1 MLRMQISNTPKNAMK
16 EKNSRKVS
24 TLRLIMAAVKDRDI
38 SVRSKGNSEGI
49 DETELLSL
57 LQSMI
62 KQRRESI
69 ELYKKGG
76 RDELAQQE
84 AEEIEIIRQFLPK
97 PLSENELSEAISQI
111 ISDTGAESIKEMGK
125 IMNALKKEFA
135 GRIDLTKASQI
146 VKKKL
151 E

>member
-1 MLRMQISNTPKNAMK
+1 MLRMQISNTLKNAMK
-16 EKNSRKVS
+16 EKDSRRVS

-62 KQRRESI
+62 KQRGESI
-69 ELYKKGG
+69 KLYKKGG
-76 RDELAQQE
+76 REELAQQE

-111 ISDTGAESIKEMGK
+111 ISDTGAESIKEMGI
-125 IMNALKKEFA
+125 IMSALKKEFA
-135 GRIDLTKASQI
+135 GRIDLTKASQY